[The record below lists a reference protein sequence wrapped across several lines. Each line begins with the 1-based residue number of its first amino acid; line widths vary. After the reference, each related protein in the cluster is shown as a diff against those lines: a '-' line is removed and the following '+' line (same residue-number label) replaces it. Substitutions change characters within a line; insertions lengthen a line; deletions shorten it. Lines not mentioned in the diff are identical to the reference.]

1 MFLLILVTNK
11 SNLFLSATLPQN
23 LFADVAME
31 FSIVTAAITQNS
43 LVVALS
49 NNTTRVRLGII
60 SRVENT
66 YSRDSY

>member
-23 LFADVAME
+23 LFVDVAME

-49 NNTTRVRLGII
+49 NNMTRVRLGII
-60 SRVENT
+60 SRVENV
-66 YSRDSY
+66 YSRDYY